1 MGEALAKIGALAWIL
16 GLLAALAGCGFQPVY
31 STQGSGI
38 GAVTIVAIEGRT
50 GYYLRQE
57 LDRRA
62 VLERQGTGSP
72 RVLTVKITRA
82 FTPAAQGTDGISTRN
97 EMTVTATYTLAAAP
111 PLPAVRGSI
120 TTNVAYESLD
130 QAFGDVALQA
140 DAEERVASQLAERLW
155 LDLQRQV
162 RAAR

>member
-1 MGEALAKIGALAWIL
+1 MGKALAKFGALAWMVGFSAI
-16 GLLAALAGCGFQPVY
+16 LAGCGFQPVY

-38 GAVTIVAIEGRT
+38 GPVTVAAIDGRT

-62 VLERQGTGSP
+62 VLEQGSGTP
-72 RVLTVKITRA
+72 RVLSVKFERT
-82 FTPAAQGTDGISTRN
+82 FTPAAQGPDGISSRN
-97 EMTVTATYTLAAAP
+97 EMSVTATYVLAAAP
-111 PLPAVRGSI
+111 PLPAVRGSV

-130 QAFGDVALQA
+130 QAYGDVALQA
-140 DAEERVASQLAERLW
+140 DAEERVAGQIAERLW

>member
-1 MGEALAKIGALAWIL
+1 MGKAMAKFGALVWMFGVSAVV
-16 GLLAALAGCGFQPVY
+16 AGCGFQPVY

-38 GAVTIVAIEGRT
+38 GPVTIAAIEGRT

-62 VLERQGTGSP
+62 ALEQGASSP
-72 RVLTVKITRA
+72 RVLSVKLTRA
-82 FTPAAQGTDGISTRN
+82 FTPAAQGPDGISSRN
-97 EMTVTATYTLAAAP
+97 EMAVTATYILAAAP
-111 PLPAVRGSI
+111 PLPAVRGTVTSS
-120 TTNVAYESLD
+120 VAYESLD
-130 QAFGDVALQA
+130 QAYGDVALQA
-140 DAEERVASQLAERLW
+140 DAEERVANQIAERLW

>member
-1 MGEALAKIGALAWIL
+1 MGKALAKFGAIAWIF
-16 GLLAALAGCGFQPVY
+16 GLSVAIAGCGFQPVY

-38 GAVTIVAIEGRT
+38 GPVTIAAIDGRT

-62 VLERQGTGSP
+62 VLEQGTGSP
-72 RVLTVKITRA
+72 RLLVVKFERT

-111 PLPAVRGSI
+111 PLPAIRGSVA
-120 TTNVAYESLD
+120 TNVAYESLD
-130 QAFGDVALQA
+130 QAYGDVALQA
-140 DAEERVASQLAERLW
+140 DAEERVAGQIAERLW

>member
-1 MGEALAKIGALAWIL
+1 MGKALAKFGAIAWMF
-16 GLLAALAGCGFQPVY
+16 GLCAGLAACGFQPVY

-38 GAVTIVAIEGRT
+38 GPVTIAAIEGRT

-62 VLERQGTGSP
+62 VLEQGATSP
-72 RVLTVKITRA
+72 RVLTVKMTRS

-97 EMTVTATYTLAAAP
+97 ELTVTASYVLAAAP
-111 PLPAVRGSI
+111 PLPAVRGTI
-120 TTNVAYESLD
+120 ETNVAYESLD
-130 QAFGDVALQA
+130 QAYGDVALQA
-140 DAEERVASQLAERLW
+140 DGEERVAGQIAERLW

-162 RAAR
+162 RAPR

>member
-1 MGEALAKIGALAWIL
+1 MGKALAKFSGIAWML
-16 GLLAALAGCGFQPVY
+16 GLSVTLAGCGFQPVY
-31 STQGSGI
+31 STKGSGI
-38 GAVTIVAIEGRT
+38 GPVTIAPIGGRT

-62 VLERQGTGSP
+62 VLEQGTGSP
-72 RVLTVKITRA
+72 RALVVKFERA

-97 EMTVTATYTLAAAP
+97 EMTVTATYVLAAAP
-111 PLPAVRGSI
+111 PLPAIRGSVE
-120 TTNVAYESLD
+120 TNVAYESLD
-130 QAFGDVALQA
+130 QAYGDVALQA
-140 DAEERVASQLAERLW
+140 DAEERVAGQIAERLW

>member
-1 MGEALAKIGALAWIL
+1 MGNALAKFGTTAWMVALTV
-16 GLLAALAGCGFQPVY
+16 ALAGCGFQPVY

-38 GAVTIVAIEGRT
+38 GPVTVAAIDGRT

-62 VLERQGTGSP
+62 VLEKGTGSP
-72 RVLTVKITRA
+72 RVLTVKFERV

-97 EMTVTATYTLAAAP
+97 ELTVTATYVLAAAP
-111 PLPAVRGSI
+111 PLPAVRGSVA
-120 TTNVAYESLD
+120 TNVAYESLD
-130 QAFGDVALQA
+130 QAYGDVALQA
-140 DAEERVASQLAERLW
+140 DAEERVAGQIAERLW

>member
-1 MGEALAKIGALAWIL
+1 MDKALAKL
-16 GLLAALAGCGFQPVY
+16 GVRVCMVGLSAMLVGCGFQPVY

-38 GAVTIVAIEGRT
+38 GPVTIAAIEGRT

-62 VLERQGTGSP
+62 VLERGTASP
-72 RVLTVKITRA
+72 RVLSVKLTRG

-97 EMTVTATYTLAAAP
+97 EMTVTATYVLAAAP
-111 PLPAVRGSI
+111 PLPAVTGTI

-140 DAEERVASQLAERLW
+140 DAEERVASQIAERLW

>member
-1 MGEALAKIGALAWIL
+1 MIGLSAL
-16 GLLAALAGCGFQPVY
+16 LAGCGFQPVY
-31 STQGSGI
+31 SMQGSGI
-38 GAVTIVAIEGRT
+38 GPVTIAAIEGRT

-62 VLERQGTGSP
+62 VLEQGTASP
-72 RVLTVKITRA
+72 RVLSVKLARN

-97 EMTVTATYTLAAAP
+97 ELTVTATYILAAAP
-111 PLPAVRGSI
+111 PQPEVRGTI
-120 TTNVAYESLD
+120 ITNVAYESLD

-140 DAEERVASQLAERLW
+140 DAEERIANQIAERLW

>member
-1 MGEALAKIGALAWIL
+1 MDKALAKL
-16 GLLAALAGCGFQPVY
+16 GVLVSMVGLSAMLAGCGFQPVY
-31 STQGSGI
+31 NTQGSGI
-38 GAVTIVAIEGRT
+38 GPVTIAAIEGRT

-62 VLERQGTGSP
+62 VLEQGTASP
-72 RVLTVKITRA
+72 RVLSVKLTRA

-97 EMTVTATYTLAAAP
+97 EMTVTATYVLAAAP
-111 PLPAVRGSI
+111 PLPAVTGTI

-140 DAEERVASQLAERLW
+140 DAEERVANQIAERLW

>member
-1 MGEALAKIGALAWIL
+1 MGKDLAKFGAIAWLVGLSVALAS
-16 GLLAALAGCGFQPVY
+16 CGFQPVY

-38 GAVTIVAIEGRT
+38 GPVTIAAIEGRT

-62 VLERQGTGSP
+62 VLEKGAGSP
-72 RVLTVKITRA
+72 RVLSVKFERI
-82 FTPAAQGTDGISTRN
+82 FTPAALGTDGISTRN
-97 EMTVTATYTLAAAP
+97 EMTVTATYVLAAAP
-111 PLPAVRGSI
+111 PMPAIRGSV

-130 QAFGDVALQA
+130 QAYGDVALQA
-140 DAEERVASQLAERLW
+140 DAEERVAGQIAERLW

>member
-1 MGEALAKIGALAWIL
+1 MDKALAKL
-16 GLLAALAGCGFQPVY
+16 GVLVCIVGLSAMLAGCGFQPVY

-38 GAVTIVAIEGRT
+38 GPVTIAAIEGRT

-62 VLERQGTGSP
+62 VLEQGTASP
-72 RVLTVKITRA
+72 RVLSVKLTRI

-97 EMTVTATYTLAAAP
+97 EMTVTATYVLAAAP
-111 PLPAVRGSI
+111 PLPAVTGTI

-140 DAEERVASQLAERLW
+140 DAEERVANQIAERLW

>member
-1 MGEALAKIGALAWIL
+1 MDKALAKL
-16 GLLAALAGCGFQPVY
+16 GVLVCMVGLSAMLAGCGFQPVY

-38 GAVTIVAIEGRT
+38 GPVTIAAIEGRT

-62 VLERQGTGSP
+62 VLEQGTASP
-72 RVLTVKITRA
+72 RVLSVKLTRT

-97 EMTVTATYTLAAAP
+97 EMTVTATYVLAAAP
-111 PLPAVRGSI
+111 PLPAVTGTI

-140 DAEERVASQLAERLW
+140 DAEERVANQIAERLW